1 MLIHAILSVQR
12 FSAGLC
18 PYHTFYDP
26 VCYKKTGIIIYICNH
41 ELVIIAI
48 IIKMDHLFLKI

>member
-18 PYHTFYDP
+18 PGHIFYDP

-41 ELVIIAI
+41 KFIIIVIK
-48 IIKMDHLFLKI
+48 IKMDHLFPKI